1 MNQCCLI
8 AKPKRP
14 HEYLIAHFIQAIRFE
29 LAKCL
34 WLTTII
40 AKIVVTKPTLKYF
53 QPLGSHSPP
62 PPPPTSPLNNVVSL
76 QNISDLFSIASHNIS
91 IQWALEAIHQ
101 GSLTLILT
109 NSNANPNLTLIH
121 PWWIASSIHLFVH
134 GKATLNR
141 GREGGDVK
149 NCEMSYFHGH
159 VSTHFVNYRR

>member
-34 WLTTII
+34 WLTT
-40 AKIVVTKPTLKYF
+40 
-53 QPLGSHSPP
+53 P

>member
-34 WLTTII
+34 WFTTII
-40 AKIVVTKPTLKYF
+40 AKIVVT
-53 QPLGSHSPP
+53 
-62 PPPPTSPLNNVVSL
+62 
-76 QNISDLFSIASHNIS
+76 NISDLFSIASHNIS